1 MFKGN
6 GSNGNG
12 HGSGMALL
20 NRMYEEV
27 GAPPADGGADREVSA
42 FVGAGVE
49 FKGVIRYN
57 GTVRIDGKVEGEI
70 HTDGVLLVGK
80 DAVIAA
86 KISASS
92 VVCRGKITG
101 DIVATDKVKLL
112 TPAALNGSVK
122 APLLSMEE
130 GVLFNGTMEMTSA
143 EAQPIKQFGR
153 DSSVSHR
160 SMSQMKAAAATN

>member
-6 GSNGNG
+6 GANG
-12 HGSGMALL
+12 HGSSTALL
-20 NRMYEEV
+20 SRMYEEV
-27 GAPPADGGADREVSA
+27 GVPPEDGVADREVSA

-49 FKGVIRYN
+49 FKGTIRYN

-86 KISASS
+86 KISASAVIS
-92 VVCRGKITG
+92 RGKITG
-101 DIVATDKVKLL
+101 DIAATEKVRLL
-112 TPAALNGSVK
+112 APAALNGSVK

-130 GVLFNGTMEMTSA
+130 GVVFNGTLEMAPA
-143 EAQPIKQFGR
+143 EAQPIKPIGR
-153 DSSVSHR
+153 APAVSHR
-160 SMSQMKAAAATN
+160 NPPQMKGATGTH

>member
-1 MFKGN
+1 MFTKN
-6 GSNGNG
+6 GSNGQ
-12 HGSGMALL
+12 GSGTVLL

-27 GAPPADGGADREVSA
+27 GSPPEVSGDREVSA

-49 FKGVIRYN
+49 FKGIIRYN

-80 DAVIAA
+80 DAVITA

-92 VVCRGKITG
+92 VISRGKITG
-101 DIVATDKVKLL
+101 DIFATEKVKLL
-112 TPAALNGSVK
+112 TPAALTGSVK

-130 GVLFNGTMEMTSA
+130 GVLFNGTMEMTPT
-143 EAQPIKQFGR
+143 EAQPIRQPGR
-153 DSSVSHR
+153 ESATSLRNVPA
-160 SMSQMKAAAATN
+160 MKVASGAN